1 METPVQ
7 PDTLS
12 AEQPHIAQPAAIATE
27 RLHSWASIIIVFLSN
42 FCILV
47 LELVAGRMMAPIV
60 GVSLYT
66 WTSIIGV
73 ILAGISLGNY
83 IGGKIA
89 DRWASRKVLAL
100 LFALSAAG
108 SVSILLVIDQIGPL
122 RQLEVPIALGVVLIF
137 TAVFLLPAAILGTIS
152 PVVVKLT
159 LADLNQ
165 TGNVV
170 GKIYAAGAGGSI
182 FGTFATGFFLI
193 SAFGTRMIVWGVAGG
208 LLLIGAII
216 GLSARNRWRFVPLV
230 LFIIFVAGTGWAR
243 QQDWFQNG
251 CIRETNYFC
260 IKVRPDDENE
270 DVRVLLLDRLVHS
283 YVDLTDPTYLQY
295 GYERAYADVLKT
307 VFPDQQPV
315 SSLFIG
321 GGGYTFPRYIEVVH
335 PGSTI
340 DVIEIDPGVTE
351 VAYRHLA
358 LPQETTIRSI
368 NEDARRHISRLP
380 QERRY
385 DIIVGDAF
393 NDFSVPY
400 HLTTLEFNQV
410 IDQHLTGGGI
420 YIVNI
425 IDGRQG
431 DFLRA
436 YVNTMRQVFSYVYVS
451 PVGTEIGKSNRLTY
465 VVVGSQSSLN
475 ELMAEQPL
483 NRLFIGQQELDDYM
497 QQGTVITLSDD
508 YVPVDNLLAPVFAD
522 SGL

>member
-1 METPVQ
+1 MSADQTPI
-7 PDTLS
+7 L
-12 AEQPHIAQPAAIATE
+12 QPATLAAD
-27 RLHSWASIIIVFLSN
+27 RLHPWVAVIIVFLSN

-83 IGGKIA
+83 VGGKIA

-100 LFALSAAG
+100 LFVLSAAG
-108 SVSILLVIDQIGPL
+108 SVSILIVIDQIGPL
-122 RQLEVPIALGVVLIF
+122 RDLEIPIALGVVLIF

-159 LADLNQ
+159 LADLSQ
-165 TGNVV
+165 TGDVV
-170 GKIYAAGAGGSI
+170 GKIYAAGAAGSI

-208 LLLIGAII
+208 LLLIGALI
-216 GLSARNRWRFVPLV
+216 GLSARGRWRFVPLV
-230 LFIIFVAGTGWAR
+230 LFALFVAGTGWA
-243 QQDWFQNG
+243 QQQEWFQNG

-260 IKVRPDDENE
+260 IKVRVDDDNE

-283 YVDLTDPTYLQY
+283 YVDLTDPTYLRY
-295 GYERAYADVLKT
+295 GYERAYSDVLKT
-307 VFPDQQPV
+307 IFPDQQPV
-315 SSLFIG
+315 SALFIG
-321 GGGYTFPRYIEVVH
+321 GGGYTFPQYIEVVH
-335 PGSTI
+335 PGSTV

-351 VAYRHLA
+351 IAYQRLA
-358 LPQETTIRSI
+358 LPQDTTIRSI
-368 NEDARRHISRLP
+368 NEDARHHISRLP
-380 QERRY
+380 QDQRY

-410 IDQHLTGGGI
+410 VNQHLTERGI
-420 YIVNI
+420 YLVNI

-436 YVNTMRQVFSYVYVS
+436 YVNTMRQVFPYVYVS
-451 PVGTEIGKSNRLTY
+451 PVGSEIGKGNRLTY
-465 VVVGSQSSLN
+465 VVVGSQRSLD

-483 NRLFIGQQELDDYM
+483 KKLFISQQDLDNYL
-497 QQGTVITLSDD
+497 QQGTVITLTDD
-508 YVPVDNLLAPVFAD
+508 FVPVDNLLAPVFAD